1 MLKHESITLNR
12 FQHQPVEIE
21 QITSTENLA
30 PNQGTLL
37 SGVNPEAATP
47 LYIQIREHFQSRIQ
61 SGEYPEHTRLPSER
75 QLAERFTVSRMTVTK
90 AIKELEQQGWVYARK
105 GKGTFVAS
113 RTKIDQ
119 TLETLTSFTE
129 DMLTQGK
136 RVSNRVIRMCIE
148 EAERSVAN
156 ELHVSPGTQL
166 FVLERFRFANEK
178 LISLECTTYLMPC
191 VRKLKKT
198 MRLNYCPL
206 PNVKRMSIMINSLDN
221 APCKCYIIHV
231 TREKHES
238 C

>member
-30 PNQGTLL
+30 PNSGTLL

-75 QLAERFTVSRMTVTK
+75 QLAKRFTVSRMTVTK

-178 LISLECTTYLMPC
+178 LISLECTTFLMPC

-198 MRLNYCPL
+198 MIFRRNLFIACCGKNTRFSCPSHNKRL
-206 PNVKRMSIMINSLDN
+206 K
-221 APCKCYIIHV
+221 HV
-231 TREKHES
+231 DRLLKK
-238 C
+238 